1 MMQGTMIVK
10 KRLKVYKWNQKEVP
24 DFVVRCNPLRGS
36 NVMRT
41 DTDIQV

>member
-1 MMQGTMIVK
+1 MVSEW
-10 KRLKVYKWNQKEVP
+10 LKVYKWNQKEEP

-41 DTDIQV
+41 ATDIQG